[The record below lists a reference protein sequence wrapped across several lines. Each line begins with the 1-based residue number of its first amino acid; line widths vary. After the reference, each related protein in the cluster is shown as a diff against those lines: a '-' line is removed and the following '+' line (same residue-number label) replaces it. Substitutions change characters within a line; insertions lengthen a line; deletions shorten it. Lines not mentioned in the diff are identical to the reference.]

1 MQDGPDRA
9 FVHKELIHVSED
21 TQVRPDWV
29 SEWKQL
35 HIIFVTPSSH
45 KNHALP
51 GENEAK
57 KMITT
62 SMLKRQVWMADDG
75 EFGYIV
81 KNSQRVPRLNDQCE
95 NYPYIEEFTKGCNVH
110 GTYILEG

>member
-9 FVHKELIHVSED
+9 FVHKELMHVSED

-35 HIIFVTPSSH
+35 HIIFVTPSGH